1 MSFQWSPKNQAQ
13 NGVEDMVL
21 LSKVTDDQIT
31 ENLRKR
37 IQADLMFTYIG
48 PTLVAVNPFKKLSYF
63 TEKEI
68 EIYHGSAAYE
78 HPPHIYALADKMF
91 QNMIVDEENQCV
103 IISGESGAGKTE
115 SAKLIMN
122 YIAAVSSRGA
132 ASTVGLVEEIKR
144 IILGSNPLLESFGN
158 AKTLRNNNSSRF
170 GKYFEIN
177 FSKSGS
183 PMGGKISNFLLEK
196 SRAVGPSKGE
206 RNFHIFYQMTT
217 GASATE
223 KEQFGMTDPKYFHYL
238 NMSGEYHADG
248 IDDPK
253 EYNDMK
259 AAMDVCQIS
268 PEDKHS
274 ILGLVAGI
282 LHIGNIEF
290 IEGEQPGATAV
301 RDLQTL
307 EFPAYLLGVSVDILH
322 GSLLS
327 RVMRTGG
334 VGSRRTSTYNVPL
347 NVEQAQN
354 TRDAL
359 SKALYTRVFD
369 WIVQAVNGA
378 MSNLAKNMVRNNTIV
393 CLGVLDIFGFEIFD
407 KNGFEQFCIN
417 YVNERL
423 QQIFIE
429 LTLKSEQEE
438 YQREGIKWT
447 PIDYFNNKIVV
458 ELIESKRPPGIMAI
472 LDDVCFTMHA
482 VTEGADQQF
491 VQKLESAVRGHK
503 HYQGTQNQFVIHHY
517 AGSVAYDC
525 KGFTESNKDTLF
537 KDLIH
542 LMQTTTSPFIRN
554 LFPEEVDDSDKKRP
568 TTVSFKIKNQS
579 QELVDTLMRCTPSYV
594 RCIKPNETKRAKDWD
609 SKRVEHQVRYL
620 NLKENIKV
628 RRAGFC
634 YRNTFA
640 KFLKRFAILTSETFP
655 TWRGSFQ
662 DGVSLVMN
670 SVCMEPSEWQL
681 GTSKVF
687 IKSPESLF
695 LLEEQRDRKYHHYA
709 KIIQRVYRRWKSRKY
724 FLEMRKKAADVM
736 LNNKERKRFSLNR
749 EFLGDY
755 LNFLDNPI
763 LKSLVGKDTK
773 AAFVDVVTKY
783 DRNFKPT
790 QREIIVSD
798 EHLFLIGAEK
808 AKSGPNKGK
817 IVKVVKRKIQL
828 RDVSSISLSTKCDD
842 FFVIHVTS
850 DFDNIFENVLK
861 TELVTVLSEKF
872 LTATGR
878 ALPISFT
885 DNIKYTVKKTT
896 WQSGGIFELR
906 FISDTSVKFPIAKH
920 TGKVSEIRVGAGLP
934 KDSRP
939 SARTLFDSRKKQT
952 GQIGDTRH
960 YNAVPQQNHTP
971 PIMNQFRQPDSML
984 QRQQQPLS
992 SAPPPLSGSQPTVN
1006 SSGKTYSGNTTPY
1019 SSSGALDSRGAN
1031 ISVVAAAKKKPVPP
1045 PPPAKKIPRCT
1056 ALFNYDATEAD
1067 ELSFKVGDMV
1077 IITSKSD
1084 PGWWTGT
1091 LNGRTGL
1098 FPSNVS
1104 KTPSTIKMTFYSTK

>member
-1 MSFQWSPKNQAQ
+1 MSFQWSSKNQGQ

-31 ENLRKR
+31 DNLKKR

-48 PTLVAVNPFKKLSYF
+48 PTLVAVNPFKKLPYF
-63 TEKEI
+63 TDKEI
-68 EIYHGSAAYE
+68 ETYHGSAAYE

-122 YIAAVSSRGA
+122 YIAAVSSRGSGTTA
-132 ASTVGLVEEIKR
+132 GLVDEIKR

-177 FSKSGS
+177 FSKNGS

-196 SRAVGPSKGE
+196 SRVVGPSKGE

-217 GASATE
+217 AASATE
-223 KEQFGMTDPKYFHYL
+223 KEQLGMMEPKYFHYL
-238 NMSGEYHADG
+238 NTSGEYHADG
-248 IDDPK
+248 I
-253 EYNDMK
+253 NDVEEFNGMK

-268 PEDKHS
+268 VADKHA
-274 ILGLVAGI
+274 ILGLVAAI
-282 LHIGNIEF
+282 LHIGNIDF
-290 IEGEQPGATAV
+290 VEGEQPGTAV
-301 RDLQTL
+301 IRDVQTL
-307 EFPAYLLGVSVDILH
+307 EFPAYLLGVSVEMLQ

-334 VGSRRTSTYNVPL
+334 IGSKRASMYNVPL

-359 SKALYTRVFD
+359 SKALYSRVFD
-369 WIVQAVNGA
+369 WVVQAVNRA
-378 MSNLAKNMVRNNTIV
+378 MADLAKNMIRNNQIL

-458 ELIESKRPPGIMAI
+458 ELIESKKPPGVMAI

-482 VTEGADQQF
+482 VTEGADQKF
-491 VQKLESAVRGHK
+491 VQKLEGAVRGHK
-503 HYQGTQNQFVIHHY
+503 HYQGTQSQFVIHHY
-517 AGSVAYDC
+517 AGSVTYDC
-525 KGFTESNKDTLF
+525 DGFTESNKDTLF
-537 KDLIH
+537 KDLIQ
-542 LMQTTTSPFIRN
+542 LMQTTSSQFIRN

-579 QELVDTLMRCTPSYV
+579 QELVDTLMRSTPSYV

-634 YRNTFA
+634 YRNTFE
-640 KFLKRFAILTSETFP
+640 KFLRRFAILTPETFP
-655 TWRGSFQ
+655 NWQGPIK
-662 DGVSLVMN
+662 DGIGIVMN

-681 GTSKVF
+681 GVGKVF

-709 KIIQRVYRRWKSRKY
+709 KIIQRAYRRWKSRKY

-736 LNNKERKRFSLNR
+736 FNNKERKRFSLNR

-755 LNFLDNPI
+755 INFLDNPI
-763 LKSLVGKDTK
+763 LKSLVGKDVK
-773 AAFVDVVTKY
+773 AGFVDAVTKY

-798 EHLFLIGAEK
+798 THLFLIGAEK
-808 AKSGPNKGK
+808 QKNGPNKGK
-817 IVKVVKRKIQL
+817 FVKVVKRKIPL
-828 RDVSSISLSTKCDD
+828 GDISSLSLSTKCDD
-842 FFVIHVTS
+842 FFVLHVAS

-861 TELVTVLSEKF
+861 TELVAVLSEKF
-872 LTATGR
+872 QIATGR
-878 ALPISFT
+878 PLVINFT
-885 DNIKYTVKKTT
+885 DTIKYTVKKTT
-896 WQSGGIFELR
+896 WQSGGILELR
-906 FISDTSVKFPIAKH
+906 FIVDNAVRLPVAKH
-920 TGKVSEIRVGAGLP
+920 SNKVTEIRVSPGLP
-934 KDSRP
+934 KDSKP
-939 SARTLFDSRKKQT
+939 FPRTLFDNQKKQT
-952 GQIGDTRH
+952 KVTNHPTAQYVPSAANQYHSPNHI
-960 YNAVPQQNHTP
+960 VSPPQQ
-971 PIMNQFRQPDSML
+971 MQP
-984 QRQQQPLS
+984 QQHQVQQQMQSQQILNQSLQS
-992 SAPPPLSGSQPTVN
+992 SIGQRAANL
-1006 SSGKTYSGNTTPY
+1006 SGNTTPY
-1019 SSSGALDSRGAN
+1019 GSNNQLGS
-1031 ISVVAAAKKKPVPP
+1031 ISAVAAAAKKKPVPP
-1045 PPPAKKIPRCT
+1045 PPPAKKVPRCT
-1056 ALFNYDATEAD
+1056 ALYDYNATEAD
-1067 ELSFKVGDMV
+1067 ELSFKVGEIV
-1077 IITSKSD
+1077 VITSKDD

-1091 LNGRTGL
+1091 LNGRKGL

-1104 KTPSTIKMTFYSTK
+1104 ELVMD